1 MPRNPETTPICS
13 PDKADCVHEALVIVE
28 ETAFDDSR
36 ETVTN
41 CQCLPGCT
49 NIEYPHEYSNVKLS
63 RYDLLHI
70 PKEKEG
76 NGACAILHRPTS
88 SLDIF
93 SDSHPEF
100 KNDSFVHDNMA
111 VLHIYFEKLHFIM
124 HERGELYTTIE
135 IISNIGGL
143 LGLCLGLSLLS
154 IAEFIYFFTARLYY
168 NIVTPRS
175 EAF

>member
-1 MPRNPETTPICS
+1 MPRNPDTTPICS
-13 PDKADCVHEALVIVE
+13 PEKADCVHEALVIVE
-28 ETAFDDSR
+28 ETAFDDTR

-41 CQCLPGCT
+41 CQCLPGCS

-63 RYDLLHI
+63 RYELLHI
-70 PKEKEG
+70 PKEKDG
-76 NGACAILHRPTS
+76 NKACNFVLLAGCWLIL
-88 SLDIF
+88 F

-143 LGLCLGLSLLS
+143 LGLCLGLSVLS

-175 EAF
+175 EDI